1 MARIKMQENL
11 KIIKLMR
18 TSHNSD
24 RNISNSKKN
33 ITVSSSVISLVI
45 LLLLLVVSIWAM
57 FYKTESGS
65 GARNLG
71 WFGAVATTIEV
82 NNNYLPFEKGAGIN
96 YVANNSPAQISGLQR
111 GDIIVYI
118 DNEKINSVGSLKEN
132 LLKEN
137 LSNRFNVTVYRN
149 GRWEILSVRKSVQ
162 EPFAQ
167 VGNILPYS
175 HTVPIN
181 KAHVWI
187 ILIIFVFVFAVIF
200 LELADRAVIVG
211 AGAVAAVIAGT
222 LLGFYNQADAFSS
235 INLSTLSLLIGM
247 GLISLV
253 LQEAGLFDYCA
264 KRLILASG
272 GDLWRLMVF
281 FCVITYIFSCFVNN
295 LTTIL
300 IIVPMTLSL
309 ADKLKFD
316 PKPYIISEIISS
328 NLGGASSMIGDFPN
342 MLISS
347 ETGLLFHDFISYMM
361 PICLILLFVLL
372 YFIKIYKSSVFDQN
386 KNRMNQCEVEELF
399 EKLQSELPY
408 AIKNKTSVF
417 RGLTILC
424 AVILA
429 FVFSDKLCI
438 PPAIIAIT
446 GGFMTLLLGQV
457 DVTKVMKR
465 FGFKD
470 IIFFAGLFV
479 LVGGVESSGFL
490 DYISEILKR
499 LAGDNVLAKCLL
511 LMWIAGI
518 LTSFLNAGP
527 STMLFIPVVFSFGMN
542 SPHNLYWWSLSLGVL
557 AGSSALITGAT
568 AGQVASTMIEDFFI
582 ENTGKARMKITDFL
596 TFREYAEFGVPVM
609 FIFLIISSAYI
620 SILYYI

>member
-1 MARIKMQENL
+1 MPKYPEIL
-11 KIIKLMR
+11 KSRHI
-18 TSHNSD
+18 SHNLIQD
-24 RNISNSKKN
+24 NPNSIEN
-33 ITVSSSVISLVI
+33 NGSVSRSAISLVI
-45 LLLLLVVSIWAM
+45 LFIMLAVSIWAM
-57 FYKTESGS
+57 FYKSESERR
-65 GARNLG
+65 AKDLG
-71 WFGAVATTIEV
+71 WFGAMATTIEI
-82 NNNYLPFEKGAGIN
+82 NNNYLPFKKGAVIN
-96 YVANNSPAQISGLQR
+96 YVPLNSPAQISGLQK
-111 GDIIVYI
+111 GDVIVYV
-118 DNEKINSVGSLKEN
+118 DNEEISSAGSLRKMLLQEN
-132 LLKEN
+132 RRT
-137 LSNRFNVTVYRN
+137 RFNITVFRN
-149 GRWEILSVRKSVQ
+149 GRWEILSVRRSQ
-162 EPFAQ
+162 EPFIQA
-167 VGNILPYS
+167 GNIPAYS
-175 HTVPIN
+175 RTAAIN
-181 KAHVWI
+181 KTHLWTV
-187 ILIIFVFVFAVIF
+187 LLIFVFVFVTIF
-200 LELADRAVIVG
+200 FELTDRAVIVG
-211 AGAVAAVIAGT
+211 AGAVATVIAGT

-264 KRLILASG
+264 KRFIIEAD
-272 GDLWRLMVF
+272 GDLWKLMVF
-281 FCVITYIFSCFVNN
+281 LCITTYVFSCFVNN
-295 LTTIL
+295 LTTIF

-316 PKPYIISEIISS
+316 PKPFIISEIISS

-347 ETGLLFHDFISYMM
+347 ETGLLFHDFIFYMM

-386 KNRMNQCEVEELF
+386 KNRMNKSEIKELF

-408 AIKNKTSVF
+408 AIKNKTSIM

-424 AVILA
+424 MVILA
-429 FVFSDKLCI
+429 FVLSDKLGI
-438 PPAIIAIT
+438 PPAIIALT
-446 GGFMTLLLGQV
+446 GGFTILLIGQV
-457 DVTKVMKR
+457 DVTKVIKKL
-465 FGFKD
+465 GFKD

-479 LVGGVESSGFL
+479 LVGGVEASGFL

-499 LAGDNVLAKCLL
+499 LAGGNVLAKCLL
-511 LMWIAGI
+511 LMWIVGI

-582 ENTGKARMKITDFL
+582 ENTGKARMKFSDFL
-596 TFREYAEFGVPVM
+596 TFREYAGFGAPIM
-609 FIFLIISSAYI
+609 FIFLIISSVYV
-620 SILYYI
+620 SILYNI